1 MSLLKVNTVET
12 SLVQNTGGTGSP
24 AIREMPAFLVRRT
37 LTDQTLSGSNVATKI
52 IYDTVSND
60 TNSYWDSVNSRYVP
74 QIAGYYLISMSTGGS
89 QSTTTSAG
97 RLQTVVR
104 INGLDVGRTGYGVF
118 YGNSNIVNNGNV
130 LVYLNGSTDYL
141 EGFATIT
148 GAGTL
153 LVWGSTGGTGSTFLS
168 GFLVRPD

>member
-24 AIREMPAFLVRRT
+24 RVREMPAFLVRRT
-37 LTDQTLSGSNVATKI
+37 LTDQTLSGSNISNKI
-52 IYDTVSND
+52 VYDTID
-60 TNSYWDSVNSRYVP
+60 YDIGSYWDSVNSRYTP

-97 RLQTVVR
+97 RIQPIIK
-104 INGLDVGRTGYGVF
+104 INGADDQRTGYGVF
-118 YGNSNIVNNGNV
+118 YINANIVTNGTA

-153 LVWGSTGGTGSTFLS
+153 LVWGSTSTSSTFLS